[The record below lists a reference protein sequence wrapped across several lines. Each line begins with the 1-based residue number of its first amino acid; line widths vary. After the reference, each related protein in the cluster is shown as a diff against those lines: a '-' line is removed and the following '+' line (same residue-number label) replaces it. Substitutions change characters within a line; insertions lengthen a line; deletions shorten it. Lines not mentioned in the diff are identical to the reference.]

1 MTTVAI
7 IPARGQSKTLPR
19 KNLRMLDGRP
29 LINHTIEAAL
39 AASLVDR
46 VVVSTDDD
54 GIARV
59 AISAGA
65 EVPFRRPDRL
75 ATDIAPTV
83 DVVIHAVEE
92 LERSGAAIQHIVTL
106 QPTSPFRNARMIDE
120 AISLLHRTRADSA
133 VSVALLAIPVSVL
146 GYLEDTSFVTL
157 AHFADARRQAVPAAC
172 RLTGGIYATTR
183 ELLRA
188 GRLVGDRPAALVI
201 SGDAALDIDTRADLE
216 TARRR
221 SRRRR
226 VR

>member
-7 IPARGQSKTLPR
+7 IPARGKSKTLTR

-29 LINHTIEAAL
+29 LIAHTIEAAL
-39 AASLVDR
+39 AASLVDH

-59 AISAGA
+59 AVSAGA
-65 EVPFRRPDRL
+65 EVPFRRPDQL
-75 ATDIAPTV
+75 ATDTAPTV

-92 LERSGAAIQHIVTL
+92 LERSSVAVKDVVTL
-106 QPTSPFRNARMIDE
+106 QPTSPFRDGRMIDE
-120 AISLLHRTRADSA
+120 AISLMHRTGADSA
-133 VSVALLAIPVSVL
+133 VSVALLALPVSVL
-146 GYLEDTSFVTL
+146 GYLENTSFVTL
-157 AHFADARRQAVPAAC
+157 AHFDDPRRQAVPPAC
-172 RLTGGIYATTR
+172 RLTGGIYVTTR
-183 ELLRA
+183 ELLLS

-201 SGDAALDIDTRADLE
+201 SGDAVLDIDTRADLE

-221 SRRRR
+221 SRTRR